1 MCWYKYLK
9 IWSMNNNYFLSYREK
24 SDTGYWIVQFH
35 WVFFFMSCLFS
46 AYAPHLVE
54 LELFKN
60 CLVHIFDIL
69 QEKLLKIK
77 LLFAVYRIGLS
88 LLEMTLFRFKVAK
101 TKTGHPVYRS
111 CIYKSFHIPYQQKE
125 WITYRLTVLKF
136 LFFTAGVV

>member
-1 MCWYKYLK
+1 
-9 IWSMNNNYFLSYREK
+9 
-24 SDTGYWIVQFH
+24 
-35 WVFFFMSCLFS
+35 MSCLFS

-101 TKTGHPVYRS
+101 TKTGHPVL
-111 CIYKSFHIPYQQKE
+111 
-125 WITYRLTVLKF
+125 ITNLILNEIR
-136 LFFTAGVV
+136 AE